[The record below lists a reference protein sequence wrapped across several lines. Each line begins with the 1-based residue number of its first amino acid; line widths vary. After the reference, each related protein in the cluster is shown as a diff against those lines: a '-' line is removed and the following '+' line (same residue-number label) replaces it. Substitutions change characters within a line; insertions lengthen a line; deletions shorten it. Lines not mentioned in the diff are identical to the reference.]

1 MDKELGYDLNIA
13 KSLTGIEDEELL
25 KFYINSVIL
34 KIERVIGYKS
44 KNNKFD

>member
-25 KFYINSVIL
+25 KF
-34 KIERVIGYKS
+34 
-44 KNNKFD
+44 